1 MPNSTPILIASL
13 DNTDLGQVVKLAHYL
28 MTDYVR
34 IPIREDEH
42 KRLVALQTELTGKID
57 SYLTRPSLS
66 DVIKELIEQHEKV
79 SQRRSNEKS

>member
-1 MPNSTPILIASL
+1 
-13 DNTDLGQVVKLAHYL
+13 

-66 DVIKELIEQHEKV
+66 DVIEYLLDQREGVSKNAGSGTELHIRAV
-79 SQRRSNEKS
+79 

>member
-1 MPNSTPILIASL
+1 
-13 DNTDLGQVVKLAHYL
+13 

-34 IPIREDEH
+34 IPIRADEH

-66 DVIKELIEQHEKV
+66 DVIKELLDRRDEKAA
-79 SQRRSNEKS
+79 NKNGKT